1 MDEVHR
7 SLKQNLRMTTTKD
20 SKDVIPIHDA
30 KHLFANVLRSLQR
43 PNLHKVL
50 VAPSARELVVT
61 PRVVD
66 GKQRQVVSLGL
77 VKLGF
82 LLISKSLFV
91 LDNHQKQRPVDSSN
105 TLQLAPYTWM
115 LSNSRARIEVKHFT
129 SLHGKVQFFY
139 QIADSLIDKANS
151 FLDLKCSLPKVSL

>member
-1 MDEVHR
+1 VDEVHR
-7 SLKQNLRMTTTKD
+7 SLKQNLRITTTKN
-20 SKDVIPIHDA
+20 SKAAIPIHDA
-30 KHLFANVLRSLQR
+30 KHLFANVLCSLQS

-82 LLISKSLFV
+82 LLISKSLLV
-91 LDNHQKQRPVDSSN
+91 LEKPPETTACRQQ
-105 TLQLAPYTWM
+105 
-115 LSNSRARIEVKHFT
+115 
-129 SLHGKVQFFY
+129 
-139 QIADSLIDKANS
+139 
-151 FLDLKCSLPKVSL
+151 

>member
-105 TLQLAPYTWM
+105 TLQLAPYT
-115 LSNSRARIEVKHFT
+115 
-129 SLHGKVQFFY
+129 
-139 QIADSLIDKANS
+139 
-151 FLDLKCSLPKVSL
+151 